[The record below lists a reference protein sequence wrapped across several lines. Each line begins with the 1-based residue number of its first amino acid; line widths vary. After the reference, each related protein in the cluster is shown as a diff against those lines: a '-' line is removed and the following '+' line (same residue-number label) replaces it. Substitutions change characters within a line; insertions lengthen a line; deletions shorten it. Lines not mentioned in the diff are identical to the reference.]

1 MHGTSNGYS
10 TVDHSGKFIDVFDGI
25 GILVRINNL
34 ISFGFLHV
42 YKIKYQ
48 LRLDFQFTTKCLV
61 NFQFTTKCLV
71 NFQFTTKCLV
81 NFQFT
86 TKCLVNF
93 QFTTKCLVLLI

>member
-61 NFQFTTKCLV
+61 D
-71 NFQFTTKCLV
+71 
-81 NFQFT
+81 FQFT